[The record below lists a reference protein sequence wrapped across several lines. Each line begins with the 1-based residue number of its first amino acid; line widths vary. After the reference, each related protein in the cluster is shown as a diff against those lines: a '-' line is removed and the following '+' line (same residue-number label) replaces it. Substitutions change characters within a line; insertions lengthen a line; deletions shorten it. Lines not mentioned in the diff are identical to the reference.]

1 MIASRSSAAA
11 AIALAVAL
19 ALVSPVGAQDA
30 APLDIVPPP
39 RPAVAPDEPP
49 SARPPKPLAE
59 PSTEPFAEAPSEAS
73 RGIAESTEEF
83 AIGEGVEVNEV
94 RAVDPEAVGLY
105 EEAEGGFGFDMWQG
119 SARSLVERMLPQL
132 PAGTTSRVLND
143 LARRLLLSTAAPPEG
158 PRGAGLLAL
167 RVERLAAMGE
177 GVAMTHLLRA
187 APPDLYDATLARARL
202 DALLLTA
209 DNVGAC
215 AQARELV
222 RRDDAPYWDKAQIFC
237 RALAGQHDAAALG
250 VALLRERGG
259 MRDDPSF
266 LVLLRALAGEPDVEL
281 ASLRHP
287 TALHLAMLQTARLTV
302 PEDAVE
308 TASPA
313 IARAIAYI
321 ANAPLEL
328 RLRAAERAEAM
339 GALPTK
345 TLIDFYARVPF
356 TPEDLANPLSRAE
369 AGGGSMTR
377 ALLYQSVEK
386 QVVPAAR
393 AEVLRAIWR
402 LGRETDGWSGFAT
415 ASRVVRE
422 ALLGLRPSPELV
434 SIAGDATRALFA
446 TGQPTAARAW
456 LDLAEAQSGA
466 NAEAAATVTSLWPI
480 AKLADV
486 QGDLPWDEAR
496 LTRWWDV
503 QEGMAEPMR
512 RERAAALFGLLGALG
527 EDVPASAQLLLLNGP
542 THEWTR
548 APSSALWAQLDAAA
562 MAGRTGETV
571 LLALVTLDW
580 SATNQPTPLTLSLA
594 VSALYRV
601 GLVTEAR
608 AVALAVALGRGL

>member
-1 MIASRSSAAA
+1 MIASRSSATA
-11 AIALAVAL
+11 AVAL
-19 ALVSPVGAQDA
+19 AAVLAMVSPVGAQDA
-30 APLDIVPPP
+30 VPLDIVPQP
-39 RPAVAPDEPP
+39 RSADAPVEPLPASP
-49 SARPPKPLAE
+49 SEPLAE
-59 PSTEPFAEAPSEAS
+59 ALQEAPQEAS
-73 RGIAESTEEF
+73 REVAEPVEEL
-83 AIGEGVEVNEV
+83 IVDEGVEVNAV
-94 RAVDPEAVGLY
+94 RAADPEAVGLY

-119 SARSLVERMLPQL
+119 SARALVERMLPQL
-132 PAGTTSRVLND
+132 PAGTTSRVLNA
-143 LARRLLLSTAAPPEG
+143 LTRRLLLSTAAPPEG
-158 PRGAGLLAL
+158 PRGAVLLAL

-222 RRDDAPYWDKAQIFC
+222 RRDDNPYWDKVQIFC

-259 MRDDPSF
+259 VRDDPSF
-266 LVLLRALAGEPDVEL
+266 LVLLRALAGEQGVEL
-281 ASLRHP
+281 ASLRYP
-287 TALHLAMLQTARLTV
+287 TALHLAMLQSARLTV

-313 IARAIAYI
+313 IARAIAFI

-345 TLIDFYARVPF
+345 TLIEFYDSVPF

-369 AGGGSMTR
+369 ASGGPMTR
-377 ALLYQSVEK
+377 ALLNQSVVK

-402 LGRETDGWSGFAT
+402 LGRETDGWDGFVT
-415 ASRVVRE
+415 ASRVVHE
-422 ALLGLRPSPELV
+422 TLLDLRPSPELV
-434 SIAGDATRALFA
+434 SIAGDAARALFA
-446 TGQPTAARAW
+446 TGQPAAARAW
-456 LDLAEAQSGA
+456 LDLAAAQSGA
-466 NAEAAATVTSLWPI
+466 NAEAAATVTALWPI
-480 AKLADV
+480 AKLADARD
-486 QGDLPWDEAR
+486 DLPWDATR
-496 LTRWWDV
+496 LIRWWDA
-503 QEGMAEPMR
+503 QENLAEPMR
-512 RERAAALFGLLGALG
+512 RQRAAVLFGLMGALG
-527 EDVPASAQLLLLNGP
+527 QNVPASAQLLLLNGP

-548 APSSALWAQLDAAA
+548 APTSALWAQLDAAA
-562 MAGRTGETV
+562 MAGRVGETV

-580 SATNQPTPLTLSLA
+580 STTTQPTPLTLSLV

-601 GLVTEAR
+601 GLEAEAR
-608 AVALAVALGRGL
+608 EVALAAALGRGL